1 MTALQLDMIQS
12 AGVGALALVLGM
24 WLTRK
29 IAFLQRFC
37 IPSPVSGG
45 IIFSFLTLA
54 LYLLADVEVSF
65 DSALKD
71 AFMVAFFTSVGF
83 QTNLKVLRQG
93 GRLLVLMVVLRAVAY
108 AIALS
113 QSVYG
118 LFGDFAS

>member
-45 IIFSFLTLA
+45 IIFSFLT
-54 LYLLADVEVSF
+54 
-65 DSALKD
+65 
-71 AFMVAFFTSVGF
+71 
-83 QTNLKVLRQG
+83 
-93 GRLLVLMVVLRAVAY
+93 
-108 AIALS
+108 
-113 QSVYG
+113 
-118 LFGDFAS
+118 